1 MKERLG
7 LNCVALFRSLPLS
20 APSFHSRVSRQPF
33 QVSNTDTSEVVVEGR
48 FFLVMYTGM
57 FFTSCNTV
65 LKNSTGCLL
74 ELVLLVLRNAKPYG
88 RY

>member
-1 MKERLG
+1 MKERL
-7 LNCVALFRSLPLS
+7 NCVAFKLFRSLPLS

-33 QVSNTDTSEVVVEGR
+33 SNTDTSEVVVEGK
-48 FFLVMYTGM
+48 FFLVMYM

-65 LKNSTGCLL
+65 LKHTGCLL